1 MFQKDALQPRAT
13 DRGLVEKALHP
24 PEKDEEHNEDPLTD
38 AEVKAFADAEAA
50 YQAEQKKLKEAEYKE
65 EKRLRAIA
73 RINKI

>member
-1 MFQKDALQPRAT
+1 MNFVNILILWIFWFRFSAYL
-13 DRGLVEKALHP
+13 P